1 MAITGAI
8 KSRSQL
14 KIYNELGIESLKFRR
29 FKTTQIPKYL
39 YELIPSES
47 HIYSTRISENIE
59 TYYCRTDQF
68 KYSIFP
74 YSIIEWNKL
83 DINLRNAKSFLIF
96 RNSLLKIGRPMQN
109 SIYNIHDP
117 VGIKY
122 LTRLRLGLSHLNEH
136 KFRHN
141 FQDCLNPLCSCSLEV
156 ETTNH
161 YFLHCHYYNDI
172 RKTLLDTV
180 KKTTNICLSDFS
192 DETVNLLLYG
202 NSIYSPEENKE
213 VIKASI
219 NFILS
224 S

>member
-1 MAITGAI
+1 MDVCVCFLKLKLP
-8 KSRSQL
+8 KSQSIYMNLFRLNHIFIALVTQKTL
-14 KIYNELGIESLKFRR
+14 KLIIG
-29 FKTTQIPKYL
+29 
-39 YELIPSES
+39 ELINLN
-47 HIYSTRISENIE
+47 TL
-59 TYYCRTDQF
+59 F
-68 KYSIFP
+68 SIF
-74 YSIIEWNKL
+74 YNKL
-83 DINLRNAKSFLIF
+83 DVNLRNAKSFLIF

-141 FQDCLNPLCSCSLEV
+141 FQDYLNLLCSCSLEV

-161 YFLHCHYYNDI
+161 CFLYCHYYNDI

-180 KKTTNICLSDFS
+180 KEITNICLSDFS
-192 DETVNLLLYG
+192 DESLVNLLLHG
-202 NSIYSPEENKE
+202 NSIYSLEENKE
-213 VIKASI
+213 VIKAFI

-224 S
+224 SQSFAGALM

>member
-1 MAITGAI
+1 M
-8 KSRSQL
+8 
-14 KIYNELGIESLKFRR
+14 
-29 FKTTQIPKYL
+29 P
-39 YELIPSES
+39 
-47 HIYSTRISENIE
+47 
-59 TYYCRTDQF
+59 
-68 KYSIFP
+68 
-74 YSIIEWNKL
+74 
-83 DINLRNAKSFLIF
+83 DINLLNTKSFLIF
-96 RNSLLKIGRPMQN
+96 RNSFLKIERPMQN

-136 KFRHN
+136 KFRHS

-172 RKTLLDTV
+172 RKILLDTV
-180 KKTTNICLSDFS
+180 KEITNICLSDFS
-192 DETVNLLLYG
+192 DETLVNLLLYG
-202 NSIYSPEENKE
+202 NSIYSLEENKE

-224 S
+224 SRFAGALM

>member
-1 MAITGAI
+1 MSLFRLNHTFVALVTQ
-8 KSRSQL
+8 KML
-14 KIYNELGIESLKFRR
+14 KLVIA
-29 FKTTQIPKYL
+29 
-39 YELIPSES
+39 ELIKL
-47 HIYSTRISENIE
+47 NIFFSFF
-59 TYYCRTDQF
+59 R
-68 KYSIFP
+68 

-83 DINLRNAKSFLIF
+83 DINLRNAKSFLKF

-172 RKTLLDTV
+172 RKILLDTV
-180 KKTTNICLSDFS
+180 IEITNICLSDFS
-192 DETVNLLLYG
+192 DETLVNLLLYG
-202 NSIYSPEENKE
+202 NSIYSLEENKE

-219 NFILS
+219 NFILLS
-224 S
+224 QRFAGALM

>member
-1 MAITGAI
+1 M
-8 KSRSQL
+8 
-14 KIYNELGIESLKFRR
+14 
-29 FKTTQIPKYL
+29 P
-39 YELIPSES
+39 
-47 HIYSTRISENIE
+47 
-59 TYYCRTDQF
+59 
-68 KYSIFP
+68 
-74 YSIIEWNKL
+74 
-83 DINLRNAKSFLIF
+83 DINLLNTKSFLIF
-96 RNSLLKIGRPMQN
+96 RNSFLKIERPMQN

-156 ETTNH
+156 KTTNH

-180 KKTTNICLSDFS
+180 KEITNICLSDFS
-192 DETVNLLLYG
+192 DETLVNLLLYG
-202 NSIYSPEENKE
+202 NSIYSLEENKE

-224 S
+224 SRFAGALM

>member
-1 MAITGAI
+1 MSLFRLNHTFVALVTQ
-8 KSRSQL
+8 KML
-14 KIYNELGIESLKFRR
+14 KLVIA
-29 FKTTQIPKYL
+29 
-39 YELIPSES
+39 ELIKL
-47 HIYSTRISENIE
+47 NIFFSFF
-59 TYYCRTDQF
+59 R
-68 KYSIFP
+68 

-161 YFLHCHYYNDI
+161 YFLHCHCYNDI
-172 RKTLLDTV
+172 ARP
-180 KKTTNICLSDFS
+180 SQ
-192 DETVNLLLYG
+192 
-202 NSIYSPEENKE
+202 
-213 VIKASI
+213 
-219 NFILS
+219 IL
-224 S
+224 

>member
-8 KSRSQL
+8 KGSFQL
-14 KIYNELGIESLKFRR
+14 KIYNEL
-29 FKTTQIPKYL
+29 
-39 YELIPSES
+39 
-47 HIYSTRISENIE
+47 
-59 TYYCRTDQF
+59 
-68 KYSIFP
+68 
-74 YSIIEWNKL
+74 
-83 DINLRNAKSFLIF
+83 
-96 RNSLLKIGRPMQN
+96 
-109 SIYNIHDP
+109 
-117 VGIKY
+117 VIKY

-180 KKTTNICLSDFS
+180 KEITNICLSDFS
-192 DETVNLLLYG
+192 DETLVNLLLYG
-202 NSIYSPEENKE
+202 NSIYSLEENKE
-213 VIKASI
+213 VVKASI

-224 S
+224 SQRFADVLM

>member
-1 MAITGAI
+1 MSLFRLNHTFVALVTQ
-8 KSRSQL
+8 KML
-14 KIYNELGIESLKFRR
+14 KLVIG
-29 FKTTQIPKYL
+29 
-39 YELIPSES
+39 ELIKL
-47 HIYSTRISENIE
+47 NIFFSFF
-59 TYYCRTDQF
+59 R
-68 KYSIFP
+68 

-156 ETTNH
+156 ETINH
-161 YFLHCHYYNDI
+161 YFLHCHYYDNI
-172 RKTLLDTV
+172 CKTLLDTV
-180 KKTTNICLSDFS
+180 KEITNICLSDFS
-192 DETVNLLLYG
+192 DETLVNLLLYG
-202 NSIYSPEENKE
+202 NSIYSLEENKE

-219 NFILS
+219 NFILLS
-224 S
+224 QRFAGALM

>member
-1 MAITGAI
+1 MSLFRLNHTFVALVTQ
-8 KSRSQL
+8 KML
-14 KIYNELGIESLKFRR
+14 KLVIG
-29 FKTTQIPKYL
+29 
-39 YELIPSES
+39 ELIKL
-47 HIYSTRISENIE
+47 NIFFSFF
-59 TYYCRTDQF
+59 R
-68 KYSIFP
+68 

-180 KKTTNICLSDFS
+180 KEITNICLSDFS
-192 DETVNLLLYG
+192 DETLVNLLLYG
-202 NSIYSPEENKE
+202 NSIYSLEENKE

-219 NFILS
+219 NFILLS
-224 S
+224 QRFAGALM

>member
-1 MAITGAI
+1 MSLFRLNHTFVALVTQ
-8 KSRSQL
+8 KML
-14 KIYNELGIESLKFRR
+14 KLVIG
-29 FKTTQIPKYL
+29 
-39 YELIPSES
+39 ELIKL
-47 HIYSTRISENIE
+47 NIFFSFF
-59 TYYCRTDQF
+59 R
-68 KYSIFP
+68 

-172 RKTLLDTV
+172 RKILLDTV
-180 KKTTNICLSDFS
+180 IEITNICLSDFS
-192 DETVNLLLYG
+192 DETLVNLLLYG
-202 NSIYSPEENKE
+202 NSIYSLEENKE

-219 NFILS
+219 NFILLS
-224 S
+224 QRFAGALM